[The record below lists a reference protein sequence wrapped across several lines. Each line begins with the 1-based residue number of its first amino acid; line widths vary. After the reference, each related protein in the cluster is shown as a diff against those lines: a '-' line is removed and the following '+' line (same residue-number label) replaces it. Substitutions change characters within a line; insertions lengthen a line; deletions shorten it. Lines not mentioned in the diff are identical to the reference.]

1 MSYYKLLD
9 TLKAQLNATNLINT
23 VTDGQI
29 SDVDLN
35 KQTLFPLA
43 HIIVNQAT
51 IEGKLQRFNV
61 SILAMDILDGKEKYD
76 VEPSI
81 MNAMLQALNRV
92 YEVMTR
98 GDLNPDY
105 IMIDGTPNLEP
116 FTDRFEN
123 KLAGW
128 AMTFDVIMMSEMTVC
143 DTGFTSGCP
152 NVTITDGDET
162 IQVLAGGTYICEG
175 GSVELNVSNSNDT
188 YSVTTS
194 ENLELPN
201 IQFTDSDGTVTSV
214 PSVTDIV
221 ATPQIKDIFIKGIFA
236 IGNDTMET
244 LTIDSDTEGTYTSI
258 TDDGSSGTITLSK
271 NGGAFGA
278 FSSPFVLVATDTLVV
293 KRTVTTAIGN
303 FKLIGTYV

>member
-29 SDVDLN
+29 SDVDLD

-43 HIIVNQAT
+43 HIIVNSAT

-81 MNAMLQALNRV
+81 MNAMLQSLNRV

-105 IMIDGTPNLEP
+105 IMIDGVPTLEP

-152 NVTITDGDET
+152 NVTVTDGDET

-175 GSVELNVSNSNDT
+175 GVAEVVVSNSNDT

-194 ENLELPN
+194 TNLELPN
-201 IQFTDSDGTVTSV
+201 TTVNVYVNGVLNST
-214 PSVTDIV
+214 
-221 ATPQIKDIFIKGIFA
+221 
-236 IGNDTMET
+236 
-244 LTIDSDTEGTYTSI
+244 
-258 TDDGSSGTITLSK
+258 GTIVTLDPNETINIS
-271 NGGAFGA
+271 A
-278 FSSPFVLVATDTLVV
+278 
-293 KRTVTTAIGN
+293 
-303 FKLIGTYV
+303 

>member
-29 SDVDLN
+29 SDVDLA

-43 HIIVNQAT
+43 HIIVNSAT

-81 MNAMLQALNRV
+81 MNAMLQSLNRV

-105 IMIDGTPNLEP
+105 IMIDGAPTLEP

-152 NVTITDGDET
+152 NVTVTDGDET
-162 IQVLAGGTYICEG
+162 IQVLAGGTYTCEG
-175 GSVELNVSNSNDT
+175 GSASVVVSNSNDS

-194 ENLELPN
+194 TNLELPN
-201 IQFTDSDGTVTSV
+201 TTVNVYVNGVLNST
-214 PSVTDIV
+214 
-221 ATPQIKDIFIKGIFA
+221 
-236 IGNDTMET
+236 
-244 LTIDSDTEGTYTSI
+244 
-258 TDDGSSGTITLSK
+258 GTIVTLDPNQVINIS
-271 NGGAFGA
+271 A
-278 FSSPFVLVATDTLVV
+278 
-293 KRTVTTAIGN
+293 
-303 FKLIGTYV
+303 

>member
-29 SDVDLN
+29 SDVDLD

-43 HIIVNQAT
+43 HIIVNSAT

-81 MNAMLQALNRV
+81 MNAMLQSLNRV

-105 IMIDGTPNLEP
+105 IMIDGAPTLEP

-128 AMTFDVIMMSEMTVC
+128 AMTFDVIMMSEMTVF
-143 DTGFTSGCP
+143 DNGFTSGCP
-152 NVTITDGDET
+152 NVTVTDGDET
-162 IQVLAGGTYICEG
+162 IQVLAGGTYTCEG
-175 GSVELNVSNSNDT
+175 GVASVVVSNSNDS

-194 ENLELPN
+194 TNLELPN
-201 IQFTDSDGTVTSV
+201 TTVNVYVNGVLNST
-214 PSVTDIV
+214 
-221 ATPQIKDIFIKGIFA
+221 
-236 IGNDTMET
+236 
-244 LTIDSDTEGTYTSI
+244 
-258 TDDGSSGTITLSK
+258 GTIVTLDPNQVINIS
-271 NGGAFGA
+271 A
-278 FSSPFVLVATDTLVV
+278 
-293 KRTVTTAIGN
+293 
-303 FKLIGTYV
+303 

>member
-43 HIIVNQAT
+43 HIIVNSAT

-81 MNAMLQALNRV
+81 MNAMLQSLNRV

-105 IMIDGTPNLEP
+105 IMIDGAPTLEP

-152 NVTITDGDET
+152 NVTVTDGDET
-162 IQVLAGGTYICEG
+162 IQILAGGTYTCEG
-175 GSVELNVSNSNDT
+175 GVAEVVVSNSNDT

-194 ENLELPN
+194 TNLELPN
-201 IQFTDSDGTVTSV
+201 TTVNVYVNGTLNST
-214 PSVTDIV
+214 
-221 ATPQIKDIFIKGIFA
+221 
-236 IGNDTMET
+236 
-244 LTIDSDTEGTYTSI
+244 
-258 TDDGSSGTITLSK
+258 GTIVTLDPNETINIS
-271 NGGAFGA
+271 A
-278 FSSPFVLVATDTLVV
+278 
-293 KRTVTTAIGN
+293 
-303 FKLIGTYV
+303 

>member
-9 TLKAQLNATNLINT
+9 TLKAQLNATNLIST

-29 SDVDLN
+29 SDVDLA

-43 HIIVNQAT
+43 HIIINSAT

-61 SILAMDILDGKEKYD
+61 TILAMDILDGKEKYD

-152 NVTITDGDET
+152 NVTVTDGAT
-162 IQVLAGGTYICEG
+162 SVQVLAGGNYTCVG
-175 GSVELNVSNSNDT
+175 APASVIVSNSNDS
-188 YSVTTS
+188 YLVTTS
-194 ENLELPN
+194 TNLELPN
-201 IQFTDSDGTVTSV
+201 TTVNVYVNGTLNST
-214 PSVTDIV
+214 
-221 ATPQIKDIFIKGIFA
+221 
-236 IGNDTMET
+236 
-244 LTIDSDTEGTYTSI
+244 
-258 TDDGSSGTITLSK
+258 GTIVTLDPNQVINIS
-271 NGGAFGA
+271 A
-278 FSSPFVLVATDTLVV
+278 
-293 KRTVTTAIGN
+293 
-303 FKLIGTYV
+303 

>member
-9 TLKAQLNATNLINT
+9 TLKAQLNATNLIST

-29 SDVDLN
+29 SDVDLA

-43 HIIVNQAT
+43 HIIINSAT

-61 SILAMDILDGKEKYD
+61 TILAMDILDGKEKYD

-81 MNAMLQALNRV
+81 MNAMLQSLNRV
-92 YEVMTR
+92 YEIMTR

-152 NVTITDGDET
+152 NVTVTDGASS
-162 IQVLAGGTYICEG
+162 IQVLAGGNYTCSG
-175 GSVELNVSNSNDT
+175 GSVVVSNSNDS
-188 YSVTTS
+188 YLVTTS
-194 ENLELPN
+194 TNLELPN
-201 IQFTDSDGTVTSV
+201 TTVNV
-214 PSVTDIV
+214 YV
-221 ATPQIKDIFIKGIFA
+221 
-236 IGNDTMET
+236 N
-244 LTIDSDTEGTYTSI
+244 
-258 TDDGSSGTITLSK
+258 GSLNSTGTIVTLDPNQIINIS
-271 NGGAFGA
+271 
-278 FSSPFVLVATDTLVV
+278 V
-293 KRTVTTAIGN
+293 
-303 FKLIGTYV
+303 

>member
-9 TLKAQLNATNLINT
+9 TLKAQLNATNLIST

-29 SDVDLN
+29 SDVDLA

-43 HIIVNQAT
+43 HIIINSAT

-61 SILAMDILDGKEKYD
+61 TILAMDILDGKEKYD

-105 IMIDGTPNLEP
+105 IMIDGMPNLEP

-152 NVTITDGDET
+152 NVTVTDGAT
-162 IQVLAGGTYICEG
+162 SVQVLAGGNYTCVG
-175 GSVELNVSNSNDT
+175 APASVVVSNSNDS
-188 YSVTTS
+188 YLVTTS
-194 ENLELPN
+194 TNLELPN
-201 IQFTDSDGTVTSV
+201 TTVNVYVNGTLNST
-214 PSVTDIV
+214 
-221 ATPQIKDIFIKGIFA
+221 
-236 IGNDTMET
+236 
-244 LTIDSDTEGTYTSI
+244 
-258 TDDGSSGTITLSK
+258 GTIVTLDPNQVINIS
-271 NGGAFGA
+271 
-278 FSSPFVLVATDTLVV
+278 V
-293 KRTVTTAIGN
+293 
-303 FKLIGTYV
+303 